1 MWFGPSTVYC
11 PACGH
16 AQTAHLP
23 GEVAWELI
31 AGGAVATFMCE
42 CKCFIQTHHDG
53 RQRNIDG
60 AVPTP
65 TIKVEL
71 SSWQLALSPRTTRTS
86 QQHPHRCWQ
95 KHAILPDVFNIGRC
109 LPLSLAQQLVGDLAN
124 AMANT
129 CFSLESVEERLVREI
144 SQQHEL
150 A

>member
-1 MWFGPSTVYC
+1 MGADSRRR
-11 PACGH
+11 CGH
-16 AQTAHLP
+16 IHVRMQVLHP
-23 GEVAWELI
+23 DHVGR
-31 AGGAVATFMCE
+31 
-42 CKCFIQTHHDG
+42 QHHDG
-53 RQRNIDG
+53 RQRDIDG

-71 SSWQLALSPRTTRTS
+71 SSWQLALSPRTTCTS

-129 CFSLESVEERLVREI
+129 CFSLESVKERLVREI

>member
-1 MWFGPSTVYC
+1 MRQVCCSELPTQGCIVSQVSQMWFGPSTVYC

-16 AQTAHLP
+16 ARTAHLP

-42 CKCFIQTHHDG
+42 CKCFIPTHHNS

-60 AVPTP
+60 AVPTQ
-65 TIKVEL
+65 TIMVEL
-71 SSWQLALSPRTTRTS
+71 SNWQLALSPRTTRTS
-86 QQHPHRCWQ
+86 QQHPHRCWHN
-95 KHAILPDVFNIGRC
+95 HAIPPDV
-109 LPLSLAQQLVGDLAN
+109 
-124 AMANT
+124 
-129 CFSLESVEERLVREI
+129 FSLESVEERLVREI